1 MSVRPGQTQR
11 QGERKGGKYL
21 VSGAGEK
28 LRKREENVWRKKQTR
43 LVKKKKNTVG
53 KRSKIF
59 GGGKSDDRQ
68 TNRISS
74 CRLDPFC
81 GSGRVKKL
89 TNAVD
94 CYNKKY
100 IPRKLK

>member
-1 MSVRPGQTQR
+1 MT
-11 QGERKGGKYL
+11 
-21 VSGAGEK
+21 
-28 LRKREENVWRKKQTR
+28 
-43 LVKKKKNTVG
+43 
-53 KRSKIF
+53 
-59 GGGKSDDRQ
+59 DRQ
-68 TNRISS
+68 TKFPRVDSI
-74 CRLDPFC
+74 DPFC

>member
-1 MSVRPGQTQR
+1 M
-11 QGERKGGKYL
+11 

-59 GGGKSDDRQ
+59 GGEKSDDKK

-74 CRLDPFC
+74 CTLDRPLLWKW
-81 GSGRVKKL
+81 SSKK
-89 TNAVD
+89 VD
-94 CYNKKY
+94 QCS
-100 IPRKLK
+100 

>member
-1 MSVRPGQTQR
+1 MPVRHGKTQR

-21 VSGAGEK
+21 VTGAGEK

-68 TNRISS
+68 TNKISS
-74 CRLDPFC
+74 CRLDRPLLWKW
-81 GSGRVKKL
+81 SSKK
-89 TNAVD
+89 VD
-94 CYNKKY
+94 QCS
-100 IPRKLK
+100 